1 MKEVNKNTEDDNT
14 DKKLHISD
22 VISSYLTKEKF
33 VKYFLIT
40 PLFLLGLHI
49 GYILAHI
56 LSNFSFVIPIFIRIT
71 GVLTGVYVWGS
82 IILYSKI
89 YQKLEK

>member
-1 MKEVNKNTEDDNT
+1 MMNLKIN
-14 DKKLHISD
+14 
-22 VISSYLTKEKF
+22 EKF
-33 VKYFLIT
+33 VKYFLIIS
-40 PLFLLGLHI
+40 LFLLGLHF

-71 GVLTGVYVWGS
+71 GVFTGVYVWFS